1 MVERWRPDVVDTA
14 SRGFADPPRPIRKV
28 AVMKNRP
35 VPESG
40 VVVGIDDTPGADVAL
55 DWAVGEALRLR
66 LPLHVVHLL
75 TWIGPTPFDEAEE
88 VDDTVRVSVERLQGQ
103 HPELV
108 VSGHT
113 ATGSA
118 ARSLVEASRRASLVV
133 LGAHSGPPRPLGS
146 TVTQV
151 ATHAFCP
158 VVVARRP
165 SDGPER
171 FDEPHPVVV
180 GVDETPE
187 SHPALTFAFEQA
199 ASRGLGLVA
208 LHTWWWQEAGGY
220 LAGTDWEDHYHAVEE
235 AETSHIGSL
244 LAGIRATYPQVDVV
258 QKLVRGHPVS
268 ALVEESKTAELV
280 VVGSRG
286 RGGFVGLLLG
296 SVSQR
301 LLARAHGPVAV
312 VRAPATS
319 SSPAGTAP

>member
-1 MVERWRPDVVDTA
+1 MVDRCRPDVVDTA

-28 AVMKNRP
+28 VVMKNRP
-35 VPESG
+35 VPDSA

-55 DWAVGEALRLR
+55 DWAVGEALRLGR
-66 LPLHVVHLL
+66 PLHVVHLL
-75 TWIGPTPFDEAEE
+75 TWVGPTPFDEAEN
-88 VDDTVRVSVERLQGQ
+88 VDDTVQVALERLQGQ
-103 HPELV
+103 HPDLA

-113 ATGSA
+113 GTGSA

-165 SDGPER
+165 ADGTGGA
-171 FDEPHPVVV
+171 DEPRRIVV

-199 ASRGLGLVA
+199 ASRGLSLVA
-208 LHTWWWQEAGGY
+208 VHSWWWQEAGGY

-235 AETSHIGSL
+235 TETSHIRSL
-244 LAGIRATYPQVDVV
+244 VAGIRATYPQVDVV
-258 QKLVRGHPVS
+258 EKLVRGHPVS
-268 ALVEESKTAELV
+268 ALVEESATAELV

-312 VRAPATS
+312 VRAPASPPTS
-319 SSPAGTAP
+319 ASTAP